1 MSTHSL
7 FALADIEPGTARR
20 VVIGPREI
28 ALVRIDDDVYAIGDT
43 CSHDD
48 VSLAEG
54 YVEADDC
61 MIECSRHGA
70 LFNLKTGEP
79 ESLPAV
85 RPVPVYDVEVVDGQV
100 VLTLADDD
108 AGDENDADERAQQ

>member
-1 MSTHSL
+1 MTTHTL
-7 FALADIEPGTARR
+7 FPLDDIEAGTARK
-20 VVIGPREI
+20 VVIGDREI
-28 ALVRIDDDVYAIGDT
+28 ALVRIEDDVYAIGDT

-54 YVEADDC
+54 FVEAEDC
-61 MIECSRHGA
+61 MIECFRHGA

-85 RPVPVYDVEVVDGQV
+85 RAVPVYDVAVVDGQV
-100 VLTLADDD
+100 VLTIEASEDDD
-108 AGDENDADERAQQ
+108 E

>member
-1 MSTHSL
+1 M
-7 FALADIEPGTARR
+7 
-20 VVIGPREI
+20 VVDDREI

-43 CSHDD
+43 CSHAD
-48 VSLAEG
+48 VSLSEG
-54 YVEADDC
+54 FVEADDC

-85 RPVPVYDVEVVDGQV
+85 RPVPVYDVAVVDGQV
-100 VLTLADDD
+100 TLTLAQTEESDD
-108 AGDENDADERAQQ
+108 E